1 MSTPE
6 HTPDKYK
13 LDKYGAEIAITWTIV
28 GLPLAYGI
36 YNAVKAALQLFS
48 G

>member
-1 MSTPE
+1 MTGLNAQQPE

-13 LDKYGAEIAITWTIV
+13 AQIAITWTIV
-28 GLPLAYGI
+28 VIPLAYGL